1 MMGRT
6 NRQTLL
12 KTKCG
17 HKVKSVSERKIDDWL
32 YRNGWYSVYEP
43 PLKVGKGHILSPDWV
58 LLPQNGISKPVII
71 EYWGLSILKP
81 NASNWAIQAQPDY
94 QQKRKKKEE
103 YYLSSESF
111 HYIGLT
117 MPDLKDLD
125 VALGSSLEFLME

>member
-1 MMGRT
+1 MGRT
-6 NRQTLL
+6 NRHTLL

-43 PLKVGKGHILSPDWV
+43 PVKIGNGHIVSPDWV
-58 LLPQNGISKPVII
+58 LLPQNGIAKPVII

-94 QQKRKKKEE
+94 QQKRKKKED
-103 YYLSSESF
+103 YYLSSQSF

-125 VALGSSLEFLME
+125 VALGSALEFLTE